1 MAIYYSFE
9 KSSDSFSGMYCLCI
23 CDNLMSENDSISADM
38 WHQIWMW
45 CFLSNLITHTI
56 ATVIAFVRLRRH
68 KIGRFVPALIFA
80 AGVLFSITGGV
91 ITS

>member
-1 MAIYYSFE
+1 MFDDTIPE
-9 KSSDSFSGMYCLCI
+9 SDLFL
-23 CDNLMSENDSISADM
+23 ADM